1 MIRGVK
7 RTKAKRTAPI
17 GRIPKGSKRKR
28 FGVKRPPDAD
38 LDGDWDNLDT
48 RLRRDLHTSRN
59 SAEKLDPLDRPEAIL
74 KRYVYHFVR
83 KHLAKGNGKKLEHL
97 LWYFR
102 TGEQRAHRIRFEDN
116 PFHWALAAIPTELS
130 ELSRPALT
138 KIGRQLLYADRHDI
152 EPDLLIG
159 FILQTG
165 DPDAISKKAKY
176 PDKREDWYLAKVGAN
191 KS

>member
-1 MIRGVK
+1 MK
-7 RTKAKRTAPI
+7 RPKAKRTAAI
-17 GRIPKGSKRKR
+17 GRISKSSKRKR
-28 FGVKRPPDAD
+28 FGYKPPPDPD
-38 LDGDWDNLDT
+38 LDGDWDDLDT
-48 RLRRDLHTSRN
+48 RLKRDLLISRN
-59 SAEKLDPLDRPEAIL
+59 STEKLAPFERPEAIL

-83 KHLAKGNGKKLEHL
+83 KHLAQGNGKKLEHL

-165 DPDAISKKAKY
+165 NPDAISKKADDT
-176 PDKREDWYLAKVGAN
+176 DKRENWYLAKVGAN
-191 KS
+191 KT